1 MDADHI
7 SGAEELLKDQF
18 HGIPIHNL
26 CLSALPEDE
35 TRLRLE
41 KEARRFGT
49 NLLYI
54 SRGTV
59 FQEEN
64 AKLLIDGK
72 EVTNDYEFT
81 ADKENMEVQIE
92 FTFDGSTLGG
102 KQLVTFEELYDMTN
116 PEEPKKVTEHKNIND
131 EGQTVTIKEVPE
143 TPTPETPG
151 TTTKT
156 SNPPKTGD
164 TAKAGLWLAIA
175 ALSAMGVGG
184 AAIHARKKKKAP
196 LAIEEKKE
204 ESEDE

>member
-1 MDADHI
+1 MEA
-7 SGAEELLKDQF
+7 GKDLT
-18 HGIPIHNL
+18 IV
-26 CLSALPEDE
+26 D
-35 TRLRLE
+35 TVTLE
-41 KEARRFGT
+41 GLEIGT
-49 NLLYI
+49 NYKL
-54 SRGTV
+54 SGWQMV
-59 FQEEN
+59 KAEN

-116 PEEPKKVTEHKNIND
+116 PEEPKKVTEHKGIKD

-156 SNPPKTGD
+156 NNPPKTGD

-175 ALSAMGVGG
+175 VLSAMGVGCV
-184 AAIHARKKKKAP
+184 AIHARKKKKSP

>member
-1 MDADHI
+1 MLRI
-7 SGAEELLKDQF
+7 CGAAVRPEGAAVVLDV
-18 HGIPIHNL
+18 
-26 CLSALPEDE
+26 SYAAAL
-35 TRLRLE
+35 
-41 KEARRFGT
+41 G
-49 NLLYI
+49 
-54 SRGTV
+54 
-59 FQEEN
+59 
-64 AKLLIDGK
+64 
-72 EVTNDYEFT
+72 
-81 ADKENMEVQIE
+81 
-92 FTFDGSTLGG
+92 
-102 KQLVTFEELYDMTN
+102 
-116 PEEPKKVTEHKNIND
+116 ND

-184 AAIHARKKKKAP
+184 VAIHARKKKKAP